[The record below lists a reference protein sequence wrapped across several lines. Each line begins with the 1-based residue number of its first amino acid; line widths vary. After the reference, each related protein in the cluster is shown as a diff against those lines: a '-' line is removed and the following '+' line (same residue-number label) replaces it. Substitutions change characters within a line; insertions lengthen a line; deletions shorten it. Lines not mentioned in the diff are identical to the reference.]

1 MNNTKRSNTSFSIEI
16 QTRFTSNPRRSP
28 LSLPHLISGMK
39 NEFLTHFYSKNY
51 EMKLESGNEPH
62 LSRVLY
68 IGPSKRLNDYY
79 ALWPNTLKMINV
91 G

>member
-16 QTRFTSNPRRSP
+16 QTRFTFNPRRSP
-28 LSLPHLISGMK
+28 LSLPYLISGMK
-39 NEFLTHFYSKNY
+39 NEFLTHFYSRNY
-51 EMKLESGNEPH
+51 EMKLGSGKEPH

-68 IGPSKRLNDYY
+68 IGPRKRLNDYY
-79 ALWPNTLKMINV
+79 APN

>member
-1 MNNTKRSNTSFSIEI
+1 
-16 QTRFTSNPRRSP
+16 
-28 LSLPHLISGMK
+28 MK